1 MNLTFPLPLT
11 SCAPPT
17 LPPAWLACRRAQALY
32 ISLSLSLYLSTSF
45 SVPVSVSVTLSVS
58 VSVTCLCHLQLKHL
72 KVEFTRGDGAVKR
85 REEQRQQAA
94 KNNPSTT
101 LFVVGFDPER
111 IRTAGMAP
119 TPPPPHP
126 QPSHTHLN
134 TSTKVEKYAT
144 NPNQHK
150 TPACCST
157 RKKKSNKNLFKK
169 KSF

>member
-1 MNLTFPLPLT
+1 MLYYSTLIQACNKLMNLTFPLPLT

-85 REEQRQQAA
+85 REESDSKR
-94 KNNPSTT
+94 PRTT
-101 LFVVGFDPER
+101 R
-111 IRTAGMAP
+111 
-119 TPPPPHP
+119 PPPCSSSASTPNAYAPQVWHQPHP
-126 QPSHTHLN
+126 PPIPNPLTHI
-134 TSTKVEKYAT
+134 
-144 NPNQHK
+144 
-150 TPACCST
+150 
-157 RKKKSNKNLFKK
+157 
-169 KSF
+169 